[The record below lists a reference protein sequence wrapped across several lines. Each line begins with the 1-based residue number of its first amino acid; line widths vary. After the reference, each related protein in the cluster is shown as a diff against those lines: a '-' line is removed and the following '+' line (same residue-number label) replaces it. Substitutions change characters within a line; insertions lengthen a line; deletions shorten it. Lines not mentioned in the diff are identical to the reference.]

1 MNKKLDVIYY
11 AARGNVGDIASQ
23 AYKRGIFIGQEPF
36 LKQRRIEDMFFINNL
51 KHSQIDVRFQIYKKI
66 NIFFKFFNIYIIIFS
81 RGNIELGQETFES

>member
-1 MNKKLDVIYY
+1 
-11 AARGNVGDIASQ
+11 
-23 AYKRGIFIGQEPF
+23 
-36 LKQRRIEDMFFINNL
+36 MFFINNL